1 MEGGVDNHYP
11 GRGGVFEVPPCSL
24 IILAL
29 LSSLATDGLSP

>member
-24 IILAL
+24 VILVL
-29 LSSLATDGLSP
+29 LFCLATDGSSP